1 MTQHFH
7 KEIERMKKKILH
19 LTAMVEENL
28 MMAVQSVTERNIT
41 LAETVIENDTQI
53 DQMEVEVEEE
63 CLKTLAL
70 HQPVAIDLR
79 FIVAVMK
86 INNDLERIGDEASN
100 IAQRTTELALSPRR
114 DVPFDLDRVLQM
126 AMRMDKRSADALVSM
141 DADGAREICKSDDE
155 MDELYHQSRHVIYKQ
170 VRGEPDAVEY
180 FSHLL
185 SVSRSLERIGDHATN
200 IAEDVIYMVDGEI
213 VRHQGHLAD

>member
-1 MTQHFH
+1 MPQHFL
-7 KEIERMKKKILH
+7 KEIEHLKKKILH

-28 MMAVQSVTERNIT
+28 LLSVRSVTERNLT
-41 LAETVIENDTQI
+41 LAETVIENDVQI
-53 DQMEVEVEEE
+53 DRMEVEVEEE

-70 HQPVAIDLR
+70 YQPVAIDLR

-100 IAQRTTELALSPRR
+100 IAQCTTELALFPRR
-114 DVPFDLDRVLQM
+114 DVPFDLNRMLAM
-126 AMRMDKRSADALVSM
+126 AVSMVKRSADAMISL
-141 DADGAREICKSDDE
+141 DAGRARDICRSDDE
-155 MDELYHQSRHVIYKQ
+155 MDEMYHKSRRVIYDQ
-170 VRGEPDAVEY
+170 VRKEPDAVEY

-213 VRHQGHLAD
+213 VRHQGHLAE